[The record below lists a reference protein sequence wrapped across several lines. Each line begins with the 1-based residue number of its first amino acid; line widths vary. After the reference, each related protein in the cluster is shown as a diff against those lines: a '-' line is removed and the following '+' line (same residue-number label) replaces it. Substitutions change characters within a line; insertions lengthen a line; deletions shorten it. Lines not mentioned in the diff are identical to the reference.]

1 MERKPSAPFS
11 CRTRLPY
18 GTRIE
23 WSVLKKIEQGEDFLR
38 SLDFYTVRLRVHG
51 NLARVEIDK
60 ESFED
65 FLHQKEEIVS
75 QLKALGFQYITS
87 DLEGFRSGSM
97 DLKAT

>member
-1 MERKPSAPFS
+1 M
-11 CRTRLPY
+11 
-18 GTRIE
+18 
-23 WSVLKKIEQGEDFLR
+23 
-38 SLDFYTVRLRVHG
+38 HG

-75 QLKALGFQYITS
+75 QLKALGFQYITP

>member
-1 MERKPSAPFS
+1 M
-11 CRTRLPY
+11 
-18 GTRIE
+18 
-23 WSVLKKIEQGEDFLR
+23 LKKIEQGEDFLR
-38 SLDFYTVRLRVHG
+38 SLDFYNVRLRVHG